1 MMMFKGILRQMS
13 VDAFEA
19 ENKLDFGRI
28 SHEVGHGGEGYD
40 DLRYPMSN
48 VSWYFRSRKHIK
60 CWSDPLVISRH
71 ET

>member
-1 MMMFKGILRQMS
+1 MMMFKGIRRQMS

-48 VSWYFRSRKHIK
+48 VSWF
-60 CWSDPLVISRH
+60 V
-71 ET
+71 